1 MDTGRLHVAPEAVKQ
16 SRKVFAGRSVQSGL
30 TRIGQRLR
38 WHGALS
44 VDYIYSDGTPYYIDG
59 NPRLVEPMSASL
71 AGVDLVGL
79 LLDVS
84 AGKEEGRGLLVG
96 RPGVRTRLA
105 MQAILGTARA
115 SGSRLSILRELVE
128 LAAGRGRYR
137 NATEEL
143 TPVRTDA
150 LSAVP
155 LVATALI
162 ALYNPR
168 LAASLPSRGWGAQL
182 LTYQS
187 ADAIRDWPEH

>member
-1 MDTGRLHVAPEAVKQ
+1 MSGDVEHAQA
-16 SRKVFAGRSVQSGL
+16 VFAHGKMMAIHGYRQIARGVGGGEAIKESVRRTEVQSGL
-30 TRIGQRLR
+30 TRIGHRLR

-79 LLDVS
+79 LIDVS

-137 NATEEL
+137 NAAEEL
-143 TPVRTDA
+143 TPFRVQT
-150 LSAVP
+150 
-155 LVATALI
+155 
-162 ALYNPR
+162 
-168 LAASLPSRGWGAQL
+168 
-182 LTYQS
+182 
-187 ADAIRDWPEH
+187 H